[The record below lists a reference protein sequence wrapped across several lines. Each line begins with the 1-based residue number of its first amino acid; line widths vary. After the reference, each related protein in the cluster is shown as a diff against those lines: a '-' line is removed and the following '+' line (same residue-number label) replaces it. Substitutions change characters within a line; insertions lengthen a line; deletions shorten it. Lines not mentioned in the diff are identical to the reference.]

1 MIMCMTKMPR
11 VKLVLKSRK
20 PLTFF
25 LGESKKE
32 LLKDYNFEIVREKTG
47 VISQHIEILTIFDRR
62 INEEAII
69 VIDRKTQTIIAF
81 IAQHE
86 SHYFLI
92 YELLFRYDVE
102 LLDAQLLV

>member
-1 MIMCMTKMPR
+1 MRLPR
-11 VKLVLKSRK
+11 IKLVLKSKK

-25 LGESKKE
+25 SSDAKE
-32 LLKDYNFEIVREKTG
+32 NILKDYNFEIVKEKSG
-47 VISQHIEILTIFDRR
+47 PISQYIDVLTIFDRR

-92 YELLFRYDVE
+92 FELMFRYDVE